1 MIKRKTTLLL
11 FLLLTIALGA
21 SAQTDSLRHEVLLET
36 DSGNVR
42 IQLYNETPQHR
53 DNFLRRVRQHDYDGV
68 LFHRVIGDF
77 MVQTGDLGSINAPQ
91 GKLLGDTP
99 ESYSVPAEIHF
110 PQLFHKRGA
119 VAAAREGDNVNPE
132 RHSSSSQFYIV
143 WGRVW
148 DDATLDKVQQRID
161 QYTQGTVKLSP
172 EQREVYKTLGGTPH
186 LDGSYTVF
194 GEVVE
199 GLDVIER
206 IEKAATDDH
215 DRPLN
220 DIHVIRASIVK

>member
-11 FLLLTIALGA
+11 FLLLTITLGV

-68 LFHRVIGDF
+68 LFHRVIADF

-99 ESYSVPAEIHF
+99 ESYSVPAEIRF

-132 RHSSSSQFYIV
+132 RRSSSSQFYIV

-148 DDATLDKVQQRID
+148 DDANLDKVQQRID
-161 QYTQGTVKLSP
+161 QYTQGSVKLSP